1 MIRAFD
7 HDSQILLL
15 PSWLHRFADLE
26 NDVIRSQRIVDLQ
39 SVSFRVNHIYDLLT
53 TVVYSAKIRFTGW

>member
-1 MIRAFD
+1 MRTFD

-26 NDVIRSQRIVDLQ
+26 NDVIRPQRIVDLQ
-39 SVSFRVNHIYDLLT
+39 GVSFRVNHFYDLLT
-53 TVVYSAKIRFTGW
+53 TVVYSEKIKFTHWS